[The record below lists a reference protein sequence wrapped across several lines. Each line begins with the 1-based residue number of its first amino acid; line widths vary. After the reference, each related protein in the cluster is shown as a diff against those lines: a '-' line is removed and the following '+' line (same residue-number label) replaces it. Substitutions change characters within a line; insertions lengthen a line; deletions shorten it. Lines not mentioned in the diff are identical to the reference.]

1 MIAPP
6 KFDTKYEQFE
16 SSNVKESARNFS
28 INTLRSEVDL
38 SMDEHY
44 FEGMSGFGKKDEK
57 SKDIKGLLK
66 TVLSTTPLSRSLE
79 KLSNISRSISPQSRL
94 IQPKA
99 FNGNSSLSRDKV
111 SLRDRSNSMKIG
123 TPREKLLR

>member
-1 MIAPP
+1 MNPKNGIPKEIPISCMIAPP

-44 FEGMSGFGKKDEK
+44 F
-57 SKDIKGLLK
+57 
-66 TVLSTTPLSRSLE
+66 
-79 KLSNISRSISPQSRL
+79 
-94 IQPKA
+94 
-99 FNGNSSLSRDKV
+99 
-111 SLRDRSNSMKIG
+111 
-123 TPREKLLR
+123 